1 MKREKNNNKN
11 NNLETII
18 LAERIQ
24 KVEEVTRSNKKTKK
38 ECLR

>member
-24 KVEEVTRSNKKTKK
+24 KVEEVTR
-38 ECLR
+38 R